1 MYSMCSQPP
10 KNDFYFYCRL
20 LETRRVAWS
29 LPVGVYP
36 LNENGFLNVAVRIRI
51 TRRYQTVSASKSL
64 SSNRKIAVG
73 VLQVSG
79 ASICGITPGLLSLAA
94 ELPHPSEKSSLTF
107 LWVRDPG
114 LTSLSF

>member
-1 MYSMCSQPP
+1 MCSQQP

-29 LPVGVYP
+29 LPVGVDP
-36 LNENGFLNVAVRIRI
+36 LKENGFLDVAVRMRI
-51 TRRYQTVSASKSL
+51 TRRYQTVSASESL
-64 SSNRKIAVG
+64 SSNRKIAVR
-73 VLQVSG
+73 VLQVFG

-94 ELPHPSEKSSLTF
+94 ELPHPSKKSSLTF

-114 LTSLSF
+114 LTSLSL